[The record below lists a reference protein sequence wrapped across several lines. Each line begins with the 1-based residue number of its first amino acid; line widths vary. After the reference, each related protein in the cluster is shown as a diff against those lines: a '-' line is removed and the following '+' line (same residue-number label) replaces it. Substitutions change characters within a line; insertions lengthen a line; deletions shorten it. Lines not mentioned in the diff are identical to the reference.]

1 MPESP
6 FSAPSVE
13 AMNSLLPGFEFT
25 ALISSSSLGAV
36 YFANQRSL
44 DRQVA
49 IKILAPE
56 LGTQDAFQSRARA
69 AAGLKHPNLISIFD
83 SGTVGG
89 IPFLVM
95 EFVPGKSLARS
106 TKGKIVDFAQA
117 MVLIEGICEGLAC
130 AHANGIFHGFLN
142 PTNVLLNQ
150 KAEPKI
156 GNFGLQESTQADA
169 SDDSAASYAA
179 PEVLADSGSATAQ
192 SDIYSIAAI
201 FYELITGRPH
211 GPDARPPS
219 EISKCKPEIDVV
231 VRRATDPDPANRM
244 ADVAAFQSALKK
256 AASAGG
262 LVKLQAAAP
271 AVVATPETP
280 VSGRKAGS
288 VKAGFD
294 WKLVRNLAIIAG
306 LLYGIHLTW
315 QLSGMMRVKREKQN
329 KEILAKQAAE
339 KERAIAEA
347 ARKRA
352 IELAI
357 NPVSPGSKPELPDV
371 PNHTVSP
378 RESLDDLRSSL
389 ASGSR
394 SEMPVGSV
402 KKGDSDYF
410 FVSEP
415 MTWADA
421 ALFAEEHGAHLAVP
435 DSVADPAWLLGE
447 VAKGESAWIGV
458 ARGVGNPWVSVA
470 GSVWVAPAEPSG
482 AGPHLTVASGGLV
495 ASDGGSSQKP
505 FIIQWHRDG
514 SNPGKF
520 SLQLAATARSLSQ
533 PNPVFPAGTVAFG
546 DHSYLFV
553 PQPVSWEAAGRL
565 AESAGGNLAV
575 ISDPG
580 ELANV
585 KAMTQSLKAEDGI
598 WIGGSLE
605 GSLWAWVTGEPWSAN
620 DWAADASATDEGLAL
635 CVMPGKGWDGRDRT
649 EEASG
654 FIIEWSADGKSGGA
668 KPAAPVEDATALLA
682 RAKEVVV
689 TADKKRNDALAAN
702 VKKLSWDI
710 DSYVRGLNRSGQAQY
725 GPSAGLIKACSD
737 GNRLVVESLRSDQI
751 VYSAEMLKLANYH
764 VDKQAEIDKQFTDS
778 LSTIRD
784 AFVVKLTE
792 LKAKVQGAGQP
803 KLVEEIE
810 ESIEAAADL
819 DGWLESMGMEGGSD
833 AGE

>member
-13 AMNSLLPGFEFT
+13 AMSSLLPGFEFT
-25 ALISSSSLGAV
+25 ALISSSSRGAV

-49 IKILAPE
+49 IKILSPE
-56 LGTQDAFQSRARA
+56 LGARDAFQNKAGA

-89 IPFLVM
+89 IPYLVM

-106 TKGKIVDFAQA
+106 TKGKIVDFDQA

-142 PTNVLLNQ
+142 PSNVLLNQ

-169 SDDSAASYAA
+169 ADHSAASYAA
-179 PEVLADSGSATAQ
+179 PEVRAKTGSATAQ

-211 GPDARPPS
+211 GPDARPAS

-231 VRRATDPDPANRM
+231 IRRATDPDPAKRM

-271 AVVATPETP
+271 AAVEAPEAP
-280 VSGRKAGS
+280 ASVRKAGS
-288 VKAGFD
+288 GKVGFD
-294 WKLVRNLAIIAG
+294 WKLLRNLAVIAG

-315 QLSGMMRVKREKQN
+315 ELSGMMREKREKQN

-339 KERAIAEA
+339 KEKAIAEA
-347 ARKRA
+347 ARKGT
-352 IELAI
+352 IELGI
-357 NPVSPGSKPELPDV
+357 NPVSPGTKPQFPDV
-371 PNHTVSP
+371 PGHAASP
-378 RESLDDLRSSL
+378 SESLENLRSSL
-389 ASGSR
+389 ASGDR
-394 SEMPVGSV
+394 TKMPVGSV
-402 KKGDSDYF
+402 KKGGSDYF

-421 ALFAEEHGAHLAVP
+421 ASFAEEHGGHLAVP
-435 DSVADPAWLLGE
+435 DTAADPAWLLGE

-458 ARGVGNPWVSVA
+458 VRGVGDPWVSVA

-482 AGPHLTVASGGLV
+482 AGPHLSVASGGLI
-495 ASDGGSSQKP
+495 AADGGSSQKP

-514 SNPGKF
+514 SNPGKL
-520 SLQLAATARSLSQ
+520 SLQLAATARSLSE

-546 DHSYLFV
+546 DHRYLFV
-553 PQPVSWEAAGRL
+553 PRPISWEAARDL

-580 ELANV
+580 ELANL
-585 KAMTQSLKAEDGI
+585 KAMTKRLKAEDGI

-605 GSLWAWVTGEPWSAN
+605 GSLWAWVTGEPWSTT
-620 DWAADASATDEGLAL
+620 DWATDASATDEGMAL
-635 CVMPGKGWDGRDRT
+635 CLMPGKGWDGRART

-668 KPAAPVEDATALLA
+668 EPAAPVEDASALLP
-682 RAKEVVV
+682 RAKEVAI
-689 TADKKRNDALAAN
+689 TAEKKRNDALAAN

-710 DSYVRGLNRSGQAQY
+710 DAYVRGLNRGGQAQY
-725 GPSAGLIKACSD
+725 ASSAELIKACSD

-751 VYSAEMLKLANYH
+751 VYSPEMQRLADYH

-778 LSTIRD
+778 LSAIRD
-784 AFVVKLTE
+784 AFVTKLTE
-792 LKAKVQGAGQP
+792 LKAQVQATGQP

-833 AGE
+833 AAE